1 MANVVLLT
9 GLDDVYIHRPAFTAA
24 AASMVAP
31 AAQPSSPHG
40 HANSAA
46 IVSDSDCDSD
56 LDYNPAAVESEVSS
70 TDDDEEPS
78 VDIMFGARKSWA
90 DMDPKS
96 RARAV
101 RKLLPHMK
109 ETLLTQLHPNIH
121 SEAGDIMT
129 AIGQAMS
136 TKKRRRKQ
144 RRQSGALRMPSNS
157 DRKTAEERAADPVVT
172 ASSKVRKEQVRQQDI
187 EASKQLSAGQLDS
200 NELKSL
206 ARNSGPSGEQIK
218 SAGNAATVQPQS
230 GWHSR
235 INHFRTGRYW
245 VFYCHPMSM
254 KECR

>member
-1 MANVVLLT
+1 MANRDFLEEFAQIFYAFKQEHDLCDAQISVPLHSLLSVDLCTWFTKYFKKERHRLWLEQVCHLKLEPMRNGVRHLLVTEDSFVDMANVALLT
-9 GLDDVYIHRPAFTAA
+9 GLDDVYIHRSAFTAA
-24 AASMVAP
+24 TASMVAP

-40 HANSAA
+40 HANFAA

-109 ETLLTQLHPNIH
+109 ETLLTQLHLNIH

-157 DRKTAEERAADPVVT
+157 DRMTEAG
-172 ASSKVRKEQVRQQDI
+172 ASQLVR
-187 EASKQLSAGQLDS
+187 
-200 NELKSL
+200 
-206 ARNSGPSGEQIK
+206 
-218 SAGNAATVQPQS
+218 
-230 GWHSR
+230 
-235 INHFRTGRYW
+235 
-245 VFYCHPMSM
+245 
-254 KECR
+254 